1 MAVQT
6 RVKAAKV
13 EAPRHQGLDRE
24 TLIRIY
30 RTMYLS
36 RRLDD
41 REIQLKRQ
49 NKIYFQIS
57 SAGHEAVTTVAGLL
71 LRPGQDWIYPYYR
84 DRALCLALGVTPL
97 EMLLAAVGAAAD
109 PASGGRQMP
118 SHWGSARLRIVTSSS
133 PTGTQF
139 TQAVG
144 CAEAGRY
151 LGEDSITLVTSGE
164 GATSEGEFWEAMN
177 VACLERLPLL
187 FLVEDNDYAI
197 STPVEV
203 QTAGGNVAQLLSGF

>member
-6 RVKAAKV
+6 RVKVAKL

-71 LRPGQDWIYPYYR
+71 LRPGVDESDGTIA
-84 DRALCLALGVTPL
+84 D
-97 EMLLAAVGAAAD
+97 GAAM
-109 PASGGRQMP
+109 G
-118 SHWGSARLRIVTSSS
+118 
-133 PTGTQF
+133 
-139 TQAVG
+139 
-144 CAEAGRY
+144 
-151 LGEDSITLVTSGE
+151 
-164 GATSEGEFWEAMN
+164 GEFIFQGPWGPTFFH
-177 VACLERLPLL
+177 RG
-187 FLVEDNDYAI
+187 I
-197 STPVEV
+197 STCEISL
-203 QTAGGNVAQLLSGF
+203 TIASAAAGGAAG

>member
-6 RVKAAKV
+6 RVKVAKL

-57 SAGHEAVTTVAGLL
+57 APAMKRLL
-71 LRPGQDWIYPYYR
+71 PRP
-84 DRALCLALGVTPL
+84 ACCFV
-97 EMLLAAVGAAAD
+97 
-109 PASGGRQMP
+109 PASIGSTLTTATALFVLP
-118 SHWGSARLRIVTSSS
+118 SA
-133 PTGTQF
+133 
-139 TQAVG
+139 
-144 CAEAGRY
+144 
-151 LGEDSITLVTSGE
+151 
-164 GATSEGEFWEAMN
+164 
-177 VACLERLPLL
+177 
-187 FLVEDNDYAI
+187 
-197 STPVEV
+197 
-203 QTAGGNVAQLLSGF
+203 